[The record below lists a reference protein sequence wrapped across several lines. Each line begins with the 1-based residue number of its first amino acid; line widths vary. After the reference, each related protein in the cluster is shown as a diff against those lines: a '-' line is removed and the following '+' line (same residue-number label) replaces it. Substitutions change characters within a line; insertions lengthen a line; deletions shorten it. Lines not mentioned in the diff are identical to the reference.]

1 MPILLIGIFNFGGNF
16 VYYILSY
23 SISDTGL
30 SFGTEIVLFGIVEF
44 VGIFPMS
51 ILMLIQWQSGKKL
64 QEN

>member
-1 MPILLIGIFNFGGNF
+1 MLKKEIMVPIILIGIFNFGGNL

-23 SISDTGL
+23 AISNTGS

-51 ILMLIQWQSGKKL
+51 T
-64 QEN
+64 

>member
-1 MPILLIGIFNFGGNF
+1 MVPIILIGIFNFGGNL

-23 SISDTGL
+23 AISNTGS

-51 ILMLIQWQSGKKL
+51 T
-64 QEN
+64 